1 MQNDDAGQWGNKV
14 TLGIYEKALPASLE
28 WPQRLDSVRDLGFA
42 FLELSIDEQP
52 ERQRRLDWDR
62 RQRLAFTQARLDSGV
77 AVPSMCLSAHRRFPF
92 GSRDAILRQRA
103 FQLMEKA
110 LALAVDLGIRNIQL
124 AGYDV
129 YYEPSDRHTRD
140 RFLAGLRW
148 AVEQAA
154 KAQVMLSIE
163 IMDTTFINSISK
175 WLEFDDIIRN
185 PWFTVYPDLGNL
197 TAWGNNVAAELTK
210 GIGKITAIH
219 LKDTSPV
226 TPDSPGKFRDV
237 AFGDGCVDFVE
248 AFRTLR
254 QLNYRGPYL
263 LEMWSRDKEDDIER
277 VRQAKT
283 WMEQR
288 MRLGGLFVE

>member
-1 MQNDDAGQWGNKV
+1 MPNDDTV
-14 TLGIYEKALPASLE
+14 TTDKRICLGIYEKALPPQLD
-28 WPQRLDSVRDLGFA
+28 WPQRLDTARDLGFD
-42 FLELSIDEQP
+42 FLEISIDEQP

-62 RQRLAFTQARLDSGV
+62 RERLAFTQAKLDSGV

-92 GSRDAILRQRA
+92 GSRDGIIRQRA
-103 FQLMEKA
+103 YQLMEKA

-129 YYEPSDRHTRD
+129 YYEPSDRHTRA
-140 RFLAGLRW
+140 RFIEGIHW
-148 AVEQAA
+148 SVEQAA

-175 WLEFDDIIRN
+175 WLEFEALIQN

-197 TAWGNNVAAELTK
+197 SAWGNNVAGELTK
-210 GIGKITAIH
+210 GIHKITAIH

-237 AFGDGCVDFVE
+237 PFGDGCVDFVN
-248 AFRTLR
+248 AFETLR
-254 QLNYRGPYL
+254 ELDYRGPYL
-263 LEMWSRDKEDDIER
+263 LEMWARGKADDIDR
-277 VRQAKT
+277 VRYAKT
-283 WMEQR
+283 WLEQQ
-288 MRLGGLFVE
+288 MRLGGWVC

>member
-1 MQNDDAGQWGNKV
+1 MLNDGFVSADKRIC
-14 TLGIYEKALPASLE
+14 LGIYEKALPSQLD
-28 WPQRLDSVRDLGFA
+28 WPQRLDTARDLGFD
-42 FLELSIDEQP
+42 FLEISIDEQP

-62 RQRLAFTQARLDSGV
+62 RERLAFTQAKLDSGV

-92 GSRDAILRQRA
+92 GSRDSIIRQRA
-103 FQLMEKA
+103 YQLMEKA

-129 YYEPSDRHTRD
+129 YYEPSDRHTRQGFID
-140 RFLAGLRW
+140 GIHW

-175 WLEFDDIIRN
+175 WLEFDQLIQN

-197 TAWGNNVAAELTK
+197 SAWGNNVAGELTK
-210 GIGKITAIH
+210 GINKITAIH

-237 AFGDGCVDFVE
+237 PFGDGCVDFVH
-248 AFRTLR
+248 AFETLKS
-254 QLNYRGPYL
+254 LDYRGPYL
-263 LEMWSRDKEDDIER
+263 LEMWARGKEDDIDR
-277 VRQAKT
+277 VRYAKT
-283 WMEQR
+283 WIEQQ
-288 MRLGGLFVE
+288 MRLGGLEC

>member
-1 MQNDDAGQWGNKV
+1 MLANPSMPQERKIC
-14 TLGIYEKALPASLE
+14 LGIYEKALPSQLD
-28 WPQRLDSVRDLGFA
+28 WPRRLATAQELGFD

-52 ERQRRLDWDR
+52 ERQLRLDWDR
-62 RQRLAFTQARLDSGV
+62 PQRLAFTRAKLDSGI

-92 GSRDAILRQRA
+92 GSRDQQIRRQA
-103 FQLMEKA
+103 YQLMDKA
-110 LALAVDLGIRNIQL
+110 LTLAVDLGIRNIQL

-129 YYEPSDRHTRD
+129 YYEPSDRHTRQS
-140 RFLAGLRW
+140 FIEGIQW

-175 WLEFDDIIRN
+175 WLEFDQLIHN

-197 TAWGNNVAAELTK
+197 SAWGNNVAGELTK
-210 GIGKITAIH
+210 GIHKITAIH

-237 AFGDGCVDFVE
+237 PFGDGCVDFVD
-248 AFRTLR
+248 AFKTLAS
-254 QLNYRGPYL
+254 LDYLGPYL
-263 LEMWSRDKEDDIER
+263 LEMWSRGQEDDIGR
-277 VRQAKT
+277 VRQSKT
-283 WMEQR
+283 WIEQQ
-288 MRLGGLFVE
+288 MRLGGLIC

>member
-1 MQNDDAGQWGNKV
+1 MLDNDGKPADKRIC
-14 TLGIYEKALPASLE
+14 LGIYEKALPLQLD
-28 WPQRLDSVRDLGFA
+28 WPQRLDTARDLGFD
-42 FLELSIDEQP
+42 FLEISIDEQP

-62 RQRLAFTQARLDSGV
+62 RERLAFTQAKLDSGV

-92 GSRDAILRQRA
+92 GSRDGIIRQRA
-103 FQLMEKA
+103 YQLMEKA

-129 YYEPSDRHTRD
+129 YYEPSDRHTRA
-140 RFLAGLRW
+140 RFIDGIHW

-175 WLEFDDIIRN
+175 WLEFDQLIQN

-197 TAWGNNVAAELTK
+197 SAWGNNVAGELTK
-210 GIGKITAIH
+210 GINKITAIH

-237 AFGDGCVDFVE
+237 PFGDGCVDFVN
-248 AFRTLR
+248 AFETLR
-254 QLNYRGPYL
+254 ELDYRGPYL
-263 LEMWSRDKEDDIER
+263 LEMWARGKTDDIDR
-277 VRQAKT
+277 VRYAKT
-283 WMEQR
+283 WIEQQ
-288 MRLGGLFVE
+288 MRLGGLAC